1 MAAPAGSGPAAGRRM
16 EEEDSAVIKFGPDFS
31 RAKALMNSEVAQILE
46 HKRQIMQGKGA
57 QPKSDFLKAYQYVN
71 TVKQFRDRE
80 VVSQVRRDLEKH
92 PALDAFEV
100 AQLGNLVPQDVQEA
114 RTLIPSLD
122 MPGRSID
129 NAQLAEL
136 IDQLNMNRQF
146 GT

>member
-1 MAAPAGSGPAAGRRM
+1 M
-16 EEEDSAVIKFGPDFS
+16 EEEDSAVLKFGPDFS

-92 PALDAFEV
+92 PGLDPFEV
-100 AQLGNLVPQDVQEA
+100 AQLGNLCPEDAAEA
-114 RTLIPSLD
+114 KALIPSLTMD
-122 MPGRSID
+122 GRAISD
-129 NAQLAEL
+129 AQLTDMLE
-136 IDQLNMNRQF
+136 QLNSYKQYNN
-146 GT
+146 